1 MPLVNLDQVRNVE
14 DADGTPSDA
23 ITHCRCDQRML
34 DRERFKHE
42 ICDRER
48 SPRRNRAPLTDRIP
62 LQAVPCFSRRIHL
75 AWRSMLQTTGV
86 IGMSVSEHNSLGL
99 KCLEFAEPICSTV
112 DEDTSLD
119 QHTAVHP
126 VQSGSSLNLAAR
138 SWEGKFQ
145 DRTPLMEALPIDWLG
160 ARPVER
166 LIRIYEGIG
175 RSKKDRSRASDC
187 CRMHVSNCIDPG
199 PPLALINL
207 AA

>member
-1 MPLVNLDQVRNVE
+1 MFQ
-14 DADGTPSDA
+14 S
-23 ITHCRCDQRML
+23 C
-34 DRERFKHE
+34 
-42 ICDRER
+42 
-48 SPRRNRAPLTDRIP
+48 
-62 LQAVPCFSRRIHL
+62 IHF

-175 RSKKDRSRASDC
+175 RSKKDCSRASDC